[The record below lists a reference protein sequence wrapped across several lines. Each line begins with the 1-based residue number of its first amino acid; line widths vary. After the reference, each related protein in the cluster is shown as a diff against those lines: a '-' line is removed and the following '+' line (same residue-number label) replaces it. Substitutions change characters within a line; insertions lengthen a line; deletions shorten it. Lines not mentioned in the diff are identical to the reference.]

1 MNYIVSTYL
10 TSAVDAQ
17 RGETKTSNDESYI
30 QKWYDSLVHLNL
42 NGVLLHDGLSQEFQS
57 KFPRITFKQVDPVPQ
72 GMQLYDYR
80 WLLYYEFVLNNPCE
94 AVFFTDVSDVKV
106 VRDPFYEF
114 EEGELYCGD
123 ETEKFSECVWI
134 RNALGNPAFANLSG
148 FDELLSSDNVVLNCG
163 IFGGSYA
170 PVIQF
175 LEYIVRLIEYLRF
188 RPQDKTVDM
197 PLFNYVAYR
206 YFYPIHG
213 FPVNSVFKAYEE
225 RNDVWFI
232 HK

>member
-1 MNYIVSTYL
+1 MNYIISTYL
-10 TSAVDAQ
+10 TTAIDPQ
-17 RGETKTSNDESYI
+17 RNETKEVNDTKYI
-30 QKWYDSLVHLNL
+30 ETWYNSIIRLNL
-42 NGVLLHDGLSQEFQS
+42 NGVLLHDGLSADFQS
-57 KFPRITFKQVDPVPQ
+57 KFPRITFKQVDPVPENL
-72 GMQLYDYR
+72 QLYDYR
-80 WLLYYEFVLNNPCE
+80 WILYYEFLLNNPCE
-94 AVFFTDVSDVKV
+94 AVFFTDCSDVKV

-123 ETEKFSECVWI
+123 ESERICDCKWIQDSFKNPSFATLSDLGKF
-134 RNALGNPAFANLSG
+134 
-148 FDELLSSDNVVLNCG
+148 LSSKNSMLNCG
-163 IFGGSYA
+163 VFGGSYGA
-170 PVIQF
+170 VIQL
-175 LEYIVRLIEYLRF
+175 LEYMVRLIEHLRF
-188 RPQDKTVDM
+188 RPFDRFGDN